1 MRSQLRAGRAVWLSG
16 LVGLAGCHYGQLGVD
31 PSLVSLNPHPT
42 EIIDVSGVVAGPLR
56 VYKLHLVYRTHS
68 SLPSCNGIDLP
79 DGGSFPRHLDVD
91 LPMVLEAGELTAKV
105 AVDRYEG
112 ACGWRLWTI
121 SAVIR
126 DEDRALANEVVAS
139 AAEAAAGLQRPE
151 TGAPPD
157 QMIAYCGYT
166 TAYFSCSGA
175 SAGDKRY
182 LPVIIDAA
190 HRDAKFDFRLGQYP
204 PPHGYRPPCR
214 NPDLSVRIPPCRAEG
229 G

>member
-1 MRSQLRAGRAVWLSG
+1 
-16 LVGLAGCHYGQLGVD
+16 
-31 PSLVSLNPHPT
+31 
-42 EIIDVSGVVAGPLR
+42 
-56 VYKLHLVYRTHS
+56 
-68 SLPSCNGIDLP
+68 
-79 DGGSFPRHLDVD
+79 
-91 LPMVLEAGELTAKV
+91 MVLEAGELTAKV